1 MQGRNIERSLEGL
14 KGSLNNVQIVSWS
27 IFKTFPHFGCTVTV
41 RYKKVFQG
49 EKRKAMWKHL
59 QIEETWGKSKNP
71 WFTNWGYTS
80 QFLQIANFSFHQ
92 SFEASP
98 SRTRQWRNLVQ
109 CTFLFFFL
117 YLSAP
122 LDYKQWLSGWKQI
135 SKNVKKKKKTSV
147 PRVFLPCWPSL
158 PPLNSPKHKRQVGNL
173 SKKLHKGSSHFPC
186 CQKAV
191 KKKKKSGN
199 YQDMNTWKC
208 SAGHRDRLAEMPLLV
223 VTSAGGYVYQQHQQ
237 HIRNGQIFT

>member
-1 MQGRNIERSLEGL
+1 
-14 KGSLNNVQIVSWS
+14 
-27 IFKTFPHFGCTVTV
+27 
-41 RYKKVFQG
+41 
-49 EKRKAMWKHL
+49 MWKHL